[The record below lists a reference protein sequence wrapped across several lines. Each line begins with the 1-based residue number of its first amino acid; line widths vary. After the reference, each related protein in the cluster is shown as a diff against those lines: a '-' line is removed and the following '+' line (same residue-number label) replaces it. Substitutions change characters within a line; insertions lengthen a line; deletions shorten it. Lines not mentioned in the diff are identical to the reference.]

1 MSDEDYNASDPEK
14 VAARRR
20 EGDKVRKQE
29 LEDLR
34 TLMRMPAG
42 VRFLRRILELG
53 HIFHTTF
60 TGNSETY
67 FREGARNLALKV
79 FADVCEAVPDQ
90 LVNLMT
96 PQAHKEK

>member
-1 MSDEDYNASDPEK
+1 MSDSEYNAGDPEK
-14 VAARRR
+14 VAAKKRD
-20 EGDKVRKQE
+20 GDKARKQE
-29 LEDLR
+29 LDDIR
-34 TLMRMPAG
+34 ALMRMPAG
-42 VRFLRRILELG
+42 VRFFRRVLELG

-90 LVNLMT
+90 VADLMT